1 MSSACF
7 ANAARVVLQCSED
20 DVTSAAVF
28 AWLVLN
34 AVGDVGEGTG
44 GDAGARHE
52 THALVRLSDC
62 QLQRRLFGKT
72 VRLCKHITR

>member
-1 MSSACF
+1 MM
-7 ANAARVVLQCSED
+7 
-20 DVTSAAVF
+20 TSQALLFV

-52 THALVRLSDC
+52 THALVRLSDR
-62 QLQRRLFGKT
+62 QLQRRLLGKT
-72 VRLCKHITR
+72 VRLCKHITNHDISYHNHDICMLQTR

>member
-1 MSSACF
+1 MLLK
-7 ANAARVVLQCSED
+7 RRHG